1 MANSLQTML
10 AVAILALSA
19 TMALAQGY
27 RPSDR
32 WQDVER
38 QRYARCY
45 EEHDRRLANF
55 EQRVRRIQNEIA
67 EADEQFQWAVG
78 AERRR
83 IGEVRV
89 ALRHELGRVEA
100 QRPTAVA
107 RSNALL
113 TRCKKAADLAAKRT
127 VIRTV
132 TTGPRTTVVRPTTRT
147 IIRGT
152 GPSRIHVVPTQRGTG
167 IRMPPGGG
175 HGRVT
180 PIRPWGSGGRSI
192 VVPGRRGGGGGGGC
206 HHQPGTSQTHCGSN

>member
-1 MANSLQTML
+1 MANSLKCML
-10 AVAILALSA
+10 AVVFLALAATSA
-19 TMALAQGY
+19 FAQGY
-27 RPSDR
+27 RPSER

-55 EQRVRRIQNEIA
+55 ERRVTRVREEIA

-83 IGEVRV
+83 IGALRV

-107 RSNALL
+107 RSNAQL
-113 TRCKKAADLAAKRT
+113 TRCKKAVDAASRRTVTRT
-127 VIRTV
+127 VI
-132 TTGPRTTVVRPTTRT
+132 TGPRTTEVRPTTRT
-147 IIRGT
+147 IVRGT
-152 GPSRIHVVPTQRGTG
+152 GPSRIHVVPTPRGTG
-167 IRMPPGGG
+167 IRLPPGGG

-180 PIRPWGSGGRSI
+180 PIRPWGSGGRGGFI
-192 VVPGRRGGGGGGGC
+192 PGQRGGGGGC